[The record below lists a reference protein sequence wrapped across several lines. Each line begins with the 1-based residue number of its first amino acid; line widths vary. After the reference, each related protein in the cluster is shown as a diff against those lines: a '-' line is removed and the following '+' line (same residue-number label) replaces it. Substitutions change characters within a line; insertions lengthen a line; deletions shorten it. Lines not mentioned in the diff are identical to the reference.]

1 MRAQVARRP
10 FTTEEYHRMAEAG
23 ILSEDDRVELIEG
36 EIVRMSPIGTRH
48 SACVDRLN
56 ALFARRFHRRAIVRV
71 QNPIVLSRWTE
82 PQPDLT
88 ILRPREDFYAERH
101 PRPPDVLLVVEVAET
116 SGDYDRGTKLALYA
130 AARVPEVWIV
140 DVPGRAIEV
149 YRGPALRAYRDR
161 RRLVGTQRVAPGAF
175 PRTAFRAADILG

>member
-1 MRAQVARRP
+1 
-10 FTTEEYHRMAEAG
+10 MAAAG

-36 EIVRMSPIGTRH
+36 DIVRMSPIGTRH
-48 SACVDRLN
+48 CACVDRLN
-56 ALFARRFHRRAIVRV
+56 ALFSSRVHRRAIVRV

-88 ILRPREDFYAERH
+88 LLRLRADFYAERH
-101 PRPPDVLLVVEVAET
+101 PQPPDVLLAVEVAET

-130 AARVPEVWIV
+130 RARIPEVWMV

-149 YRGPALRAYRDR
+149 YRGPAFRFYRDR
-161 RRLVGTQRVAPGAF
+161 LRLVGTQRVAPGAF
-175 PRTAFRAADILG
+175 PRTAFRVGDILG